1 MNVRERIAAVLG
13 EWRLHG
19 FGSPAH
25 PIDALE
31 AIVREA
37 SVSARKEA
45 LIECL
50 QCAGGWRVEIEG
62 MIRDTEDAAKYGP
75 GGKGK

>member
-1 MNVRERIAAVLG
+1 MNYRERIAAAAWG
-13 EWRLHG
+13 ERFEPNKEAKL
-19 FGSPAH
+19 
-25 PIDALE
+25 DALE